1 MSREGA
7 VGTAE
12 RTARGWGPHGAV
24 GTASVWGCGGLGRSS
39 PSSVPQPCG
48 WTSGRLSCGWV
59 VGANASLPCQ
69 LVPARPWSV
78 VRIAWLKD
86 GGSGALC
93 TTRLRPEAAAVPCAT
108 PYLQLAWSPPH
119 ANLSLRGAQE
129 GHAGC
134 YVCHVTVEVPYLAT
148 AAGNGTALHVGAGAD
163 GAHGA
168 GMCAPTAPHGPPPP
182 AAGGDEA
189 VAHPAVL
196 AELPWKLGGA
206 AGGSLLLV
214 ALISLCCWRRR
225 RRADTPDVYV
235 NIVSLR
241 TPRNRSPQGAA
252 AGGQRIQRGLD
263 RAWEPPSPKG

>member
-1 MSREGA
+1 M
-7 VGTAE
+7 GTA
-12 RTARGWGPHGAV
+12 R
-24 GTASVWGCGGLGRSS
+24 
-39 PSSVPQPCG
+39 
-48 WTSGRLSCGWV
+48 SCGDGVCVGMWRFGALIPLLGAAAALRVDQRPAELRVV

-206 AGGSLLLV
+206 AGGSLLLI

-225 RRADTPDVYV
+225 RRADTLDVYV

>member
-39 PSSVPQPCG
+39 PSSVQPQPCG

-168 GMCAPTAPHGPPPP
+168 
-182 AAGGDEA
+182 
-189 VAHPAVL
+189 
-196 AELPWKLGGA
+196 ELPWKLGGA